1 MLMLWD
7 KSNYRV
13 GKNFGYISKIPE
25 IWGSNLISMKWQ
37 ARDHDH
43 DTVGTPILKEERKN
57 QIQKLRKEK
66 KELQCWKKRVKIVK
80 MKPFLWEGGGKMR
93 SLYINVFKIP
103 GSLPFSSTI
112 LAKDFFSTSVQKWQT
127 FVKHVYYLV

>member
-37 ARDHDH
+37 ARDHED
-43 DTVGTPILKEERKN
+43 DTVGTPILKEEKKTKSKN
-57 QIQKLRKEK
+57 WEK
-66 KELQCWKKRVKIVK
+66 KKRITVLEKK
-80 MKPFLWEGGGKMR
+80 GQ
-93 SLYINVFKIP
+93 NC
-103 GSLPFSSTI
+103 
-112 LAKDFFSTSVQKWQT
+112 
-127 FVKHVYYLV
+127 

>member
-1 MLMLWD
+1 MLWD

-37 ARDHDH
+37 ARDHDD

-66 KELQCWKKRVKIVK
+66 KNYSAGKKGSKLLKWSHFCER
-80 MKPFLWEGGGKMR
+80 EGE
-93 SLYINVFKIP
+93 
-103 GSLPFSSTI
+103 
-112 LAKDFFSTSVQKWQT
+112 KWGL
-127 FVKHVYYLV
+127 FI